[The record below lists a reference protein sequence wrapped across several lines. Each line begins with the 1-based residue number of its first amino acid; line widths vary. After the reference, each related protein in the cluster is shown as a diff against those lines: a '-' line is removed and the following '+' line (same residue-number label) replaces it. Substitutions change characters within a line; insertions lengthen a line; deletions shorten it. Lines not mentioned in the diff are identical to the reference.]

1 MTAGRHHRGPV
12 KAGPPLLPLRST
24 GRQPRIER
32 KGAAQRPLGLTH
44 QEDID
49 MTSQSNRSISKA
61 PAAPV
66 WTKPAMKSTAFVL
79 AGQVAQYG
87 PHSIR
92 RDLTIRHRSNRVRI
106 SPVTDR
112 RNDHAACA
120 HIRHP
125 ASKQGLPAIRDLA
138 AWNIRNNSQPNLLPP
153 NGMAG
158 TPADPF
164 AVDRGLHGRRHGG
177 RWHCALALRVFRT
190 G

>member
-1 MTAGRHHRGPV
+1 MAAGWHHRGPV
-12 KAGPPLLPLRST
+12 KAGRPCYLFD
-24 GRQPRIER
+24 QPVGNHESRG
-32 KGAAQRPLGLTH
+32 KGAAQGPLGLTH

-49 MTSQSNRSISKA
+49 MTSQGNRSISKA
-61 PAAPV
+61 PATSV

-87 PHSIR
+87 SHSIR
-92 RDLTIRHRSNRVRI
+92 RDFTARHRSNRVRI
-106 SPVTDR
+106 SPITDR
-112 RNDHAACA
+112 RNDHADCA

-125 ASKQGLPAIRDLA
+125 ASRQGLPAIRDLA

-153 NGMAG
+153 DSMAG

-164 AVDRGLHGRRHGG
+164 TSDRGLHGRRHGG